1 MKTLNKKSALLAALA
16 LSASVSGIANAA
28 SVTYSGSSA
37 PLAAS
42 AMFDDST
49 SGFLTITLKNTSTA
63 AILSGADVLTGLFF
77 NSSGLTPN
85 SASLGSGSSV
95 VKGAGAYTVGQGWQY
110 KSGGVGFAQDKSSGI
125 SASGLGVFGPKGNF
139 ATGGVTLG
147 GSDYGLVGTG
157 SVAGSNPSV
166 QAPIFSDTLIFKLAI
181 GTSGFTL
188 ASLGNTV
195 GFQYGTSLSEPYFHG
210 TITSPGPVPTPIP
223 AAIWMVG
230 SALFGAFGFAR
241 RKGKADA

>member
-42 AMFDDST
+42 AMFDNNT

-95 VKGAGAYTVGQGWQY
+95 VKGTGTYTVGQGWQY
-110 KSGGVGFAQDKSSGI
+110 KSGVSAQGYSSGI

-188 ASLGNTV
+188 ASLGDKV
-195 GFQYGTSLSEPYFHG
+195 GFQYGTSLTEPYFLG
-210 TITSPGPVPTPIP
+210 TITPPGPGTVPIP